1 MPAGA
6 KAWLPAAVLCNM
18 ALAGT
23 HMLTEDSGST
33 RPALLGVSIAAG
45 SFSIGLAAGAAGA
58 ATLECRLDR
67 VSGAVTVTCGSRSGL
82 SATAALTE
90 PACDAAAT
98 AADVINTSTRLASM
112 LALMQH
118 AKAAA
123 ARPVATAAAALS
135 PDHAP
140 FAFSLALQSAATLQ
154 QAART
159 ATPERHRLPT
169 LSACAAL
176 LPDSILATSGAAAA
190 DRIVHLSPS
199 VESARRRA
207 TSHELACSSAA
218 GGTLLAASGLVHV
231 LRQAPGGAAVQ
242 LAAGTTP
249 VLQTVWLPWQ
259 PQAAVAAK
267 PAKWAVLS
275 FRQACPLAAICRA
288 SAKELAAVSSVNLV
302 LRPAPADGGASGGKA
317 EPDAN
322 VRFFATEAELV
333 EALRAL
339 RPDHVFCVQLP
350 LAATGVGAPLRSS
363 SGSSDILFSEPAAYL
378 NCCAQA
384 AHVMQS
390 STLPWHV
397 HRCRVP
403 HCR

>member
-6 KAWLPAAVLCNM
+6 KSRLPVAVLCNM
-18 ALAGT
+18 ALAAT

-33 RPALLGVSIAAG
+33 RPALLGVSVAAG

-67 VSGAVTVTCGSRSGL
+67 VSGAVTVTCGSSGL

-98 AADVINTSTRLASM
+98 AADVISTRKRPASM
-112 LALMQH
+112 LALVQH

-123 ARPVATAAAALS
+123 ARPAATAAAALS
-135 PDHAP
+135 PEHAP

-154 QAART
+154 HAAST

-176 LPDSILATSGAAAA
+176 LPDSILATSRAAAA
-190 DRIVHLSPS
+190 DRSVHLAAS
-199 VESARRRA
+199 VESARHRA

-249 VLQTVWLPWQ
+249 ALQTVWLPWQ

-350 LAATGVGAPLRSS
+350 LAATGLGSPLRSS
-363 SGSSDILFSEPAAYL
+363 SCWLL
-378 NCCAQA
+378 
-384 AHVMQS
+384 
-390 STLPWHV
+390 
-397 HRCRVP
+397 
-403 HCR
+403 